1 MSYKGGGEARH
12 RLSRHAQVGGGA
24 SRGVLARGERGEVD
38 DRAQVLRQPQAE
50 ELDQVS
56 MVALRMAVS
65 GLMINQS
72 NQKSEAMFTKIVIT
86 CLDNNINN
94 MTAIDMIAS
103 ILIMKVNEVKFQ
115 FLHMMILPIKETKLQ
130 RRLNRQHPD

>member
-1 MSYKGGGEARH
+1 
-12 RLSRHAQVGGGA
+12 
-24 SRGVLARGERGEVD
+24 
-38 DRAQVLRQPQAE
+38 
-50 ELDQVS
+50 

-72 NQKSEAMFTKIVIT
+72 NQKSEAMFTKDVIT

>member
-38 DRAQVLRQPQAE
+38 DRAQVLRQPQVE
-50 ELDQVS
+50 EFDQVS